1 MQSTQNA
8 PESRK
13 CEHCGDPLVRRNREW
28 LPHFEA
34 RRFCSRRCAGISN
47 NPRVENSEFKDR
59 YRQVA
64 TPDGRK
70 ILEHRWVMEQH
81 VGRRLKRAEQVHHIN
96 HDRLDNRIE
105 NLELVSSYEHG
116 LRHTVLSPEKT
127 CVICGV
133 EFTPH
138 KTKRRR
144 AQTCSSKECK
154 SAIHTGERSAVS
166 KLTEQKVREIRALR
180 ESGVKLKHIAELFGI
195 TETTVSDIAR
205 RKSWAS
211 LK

>member
-116 LRHTVLSPEKT
+116 LRHTVLATEKL
-127 CVICGV
+127 CAICG
-133 EFTPH
+133 ESFTPE

-144 AQTCSSKECK
+144 AVTCGKSDCK
-154 SAIHTGERSAVS
+154 TAIFTGENSAVA
-166 KLTEQKVREIRALR
+166 KLTEAEVKEIRAFR
-180 ESGVKLKHIAELFGI
+180 ASGMKLKPIAERFGV
-195 TETTVSDIAR
+195 TEATVSAISK
-205 RKSWAS
+205 RKSWAHVY
-211 LK
+211 